1 MTRVEEMVE
10 LIHEAQSGDQAA
22 YEEIVRRFQDMAY
35 GFAYAYLNDFHLAQD
50 AAQEAFIEAY
60 ACLPDLREGR
70 AFPAWLKRIVFKHCD
85 RLTRRKHFTL
95 TPLEVVTEVASPHP
109 DPETITEQH
118 EFVNQVHS
126 VIQDLPVNERVVT
139 TLFYINGYSQQEIAN
154 FLDVPAKTVK
164 SRLHASRQR
173 LKERMLDMVQDELKA
188 NTLPGNF
195 TQKTLEQAILR
206 AGELNK
212 ERQFD
217 QAEGLL
223 RQVLAQSPK
232 HPEALKE
239 LNRTLMWGGV
249 YGQGR
254 WDLLPELVKQ
264 GQLILSATDD
274 ETIYR
279 EIARTLLAIPAMPEA
294 IAFLKKW
301 ISKKGPDLERLG
313 MLAWAKGCTADF
325 AEAEAIWQELITL
338 ARQSRPDEV
347 IRSVPF
353 AGYTLVDCFGEAGEL
368 SRAQGIAQQAWELC
382 SNIGPIPEQSELG
395 GDTGWL
401 TIFYQAKLEYRDVA
415 HLLLQRYQARSDPE
429 AQATA
434 LCLRAWVD
442 DPQPVIAGWLEWVQ
456 ARVAAGEWQQLEQI
470 RLSILGALRRRG
482 FWAEANQLA
491 QATWKLLRDSS
502 APEAEKARIPWNW
515 ERFNPLGAIQSQ
527 TWEAAEQISRQEMQ
541 ERGLQ
546 AAGPWTIVIAAGRG
560 APTPSDLVGAVEQ
573 NGIKSVD
580 EYGLFGWYLVARE
593 AAAAGEEVKAFDA
606 LRKSLAY
613 WANPPFGYDK
623 IWENDL
629 RWGNLRELPEFK
641 LAFAEKRGR
650 IGPIYG
656 QLHYFPGW

>member
-1 MTRVEEMVE
+1 MTRLEEMVV
-10 LIHEAQSGDQAA
+10 LIHKAQQGDSDA
-22 YEEIVRRFQDMAY
+22 YAEIVRRFQDMAY
-35 GFAYAYLNDFHLAQD
+35 GYAYSFLNDFHLAQD

-60 ACLPDLREGR
+60 ACLPDLREAR
-70 AFPAWLKRIVFKHCD
+70 AFPAWFKRIVFKHCD
-85 RLTRRKHFTL
+85 RLTRRKSYPITS
-95 TPLEVVTEVASPHP
+95 LESVSEIASPNLSP
-109 DPETITEQH
+109 AEIVEQAEVGNRVRNAIH
-118 EFVNQVHS
+118 A
-126 VIQDLPVNERVVT
+126 LPVNERVVT
-139 TLFYINGYSQQEIAN
+139 TLFYINGYSQQEIAD
-154 FLDVPAKTVK
+154 FLDLPTQTVK

-173 LKERMLDMVQDELKA
+173 LKERILDMVQDELKA
-188 NTLPGNF
+188 NALPGSF
-195 TQKTLEQAILR
+195 AQQTMEQAIAK
-206 AGELNK
+206 AGALNK
-212 ERQFD
+212 ERHFEP
-217 QAEGLL
+217 AEHLL
-223 RQVLAQSPK
+223 RQVLAQSPE

-254 WDLLPELVKQ
+254 WDLLPELARQ
-264 GQLILSATDD
+264 GQTILKVTDD
-274 ETIYR
+274 ENIHH
-279 EIARTLLAIPAMPEA
+279 ELALTLLAVPAMPEA
-294 IAFLKKW
+294 ITFIESW

-347 IRSVPF
+347 IRFVPF
-353 AGYTLVDCFGEAGEL
+353 AGYTLVDCFAEAGEL

-491 QATWKLLRDSS
+491 QSIWKLLSDSTV
-502 APEAEKARIPWNW
+502 PEAEKARIPWDW

-527 TWEAAEQISRQEMQ
+527 AWEAAEQISRQEIQ

-546 AAGPWTIVIAAGRG
+546 AAGPWAVVIAAGSG
-560 APTPSDLVGAVEQ
+560 TQTPPELVKAVEQ

-580 EYGLFGWYLVARE
+580 EYGLFGWYLIARE

-629 RWGNLRELPEFK
+629 RWGNLREHPEFK
-641 LAFAEKRGR
+641 LAFTEKRGR